1 MKLKSL
7 NQIVVI
13 SACIALI
20 VSILGCNPV
29 KQVMRDPKRFDEV
42 ASEVIRRG
50 YCVNDTTT
58 ITEVRDSI
66 IYKDSI
72 VERVHNI
79 PCKDFDT
86 VIGRSRVSVIGG
98 VLSFKQKD
106 SVVYRTKTVTNTVR
120 DRTYEDT
127 LKSDILILQSNLVR
141 SGEQLAEC
149 QSNYKDKV
157 GDLRNDKLKLWL
169 VIVAMSIFIL
179 RKPIIKIVRGWL
191 YFM

>member
-1 MKLKSL
+1 ML
-7 NQIVVI
+7 Q
-13 SACIALI
+13 
-20 VSILGCNPV
+20 
-29 KQVMRDPKRFDEV
+29 DPEKFEQV

-50 YCVNDTTT
+50 YCVNDTTV

-86 VIGRSRVSVIGG
+86 VIGRARVSVIGG

-106 SVVYRTKTVTNTVR
+106 SIVYRTKVVTNTVR

-127 LKSDILILQSNLVR
+127 LKSDILTLQSKLVAT
-141 SGEQLAEC
+141 GKELEQAKVEC
-149 QSNYKDKV
+149 KDKV
-157 GDLRNDKLKLWL
+157 KGLRNDKLNLWL
-169 VIVAMSIFIL
+169 IIIAMATFIL
-179 RKPIIKIVRGWL
+179 RKPILKIVKG
-191 YFM
+191 FI

>member
-1 MKLKSL
+1 MKSL
-7 NQIVVI
+7 KQTALINTCIVLVI
-13 SACIALI
+13 SM
-20 VSILGCNPV
+20 LGCNPV
-29 KQVMRDPKRFDEV
+29 KRVMRDPERFSEV

-72 VERVHNI
+72 VERVHNV

-86 VIGRSRVSVIGG
+86 VIGRARVSVIGG

-106 SVVYRTKTVTNTVR
+106 SVVYRTRTVTNTVR

-127 LKSDILILQSNLVR
+127 LKSDILILQSKLVV
-141 SGEQLAEC
+141 SGEQLDEC
-149 QSNYKDKV
+149 QKNYKDKV
-157 GDLRNDKLKLWL
+157 GKLRNDKLKLWL
-169 VIVAMSIFIL
+169 IIVAMSIFIL
-179 RKPIIKIVRGWL
+179 RKSIIKIVRGWL

>member
-1 MKLKSL
+1 MKNL
-7 NQIVVI
+7 NQGLLI
-13 SACIALI
+13 SALI
-20 VSILGCNPV
+20 IITLACNPV
-29 KQVMRDPKRFDEV
+29 KKVLRDPVKFNEI

-50 YCVNDTTT
+50 YCVNDTTV

-72 VERVHNI
+72 VDRVNNI

-86 VIGRSRVSVIGG
+86 VIGRARVSVIGG

-127 LKSDILILQSNLVR
+127 LKSDILILQSKLVV
-141 SGEQLAEC
+141 SGEKLSLSEKKVGELR
-149 QSNYKDKV
+149 KDK
-157 GDLRNDKLKLWL
+157 LILWL
-169 VIVAMSIFIL
+169 IIVAMVIFTL
-179 RKPIIKIVRGWL
+179 RKQIFKIVKGWL
-191 YFM
+191 FFM